1 MSRQCIYIIRN
12 GIKAHVHRNIVDILI
27 ALHGNNNF
35 FSYLSIATRLMVFVL
50 VEFVSTWNYC
60 FFRYF
65 CSFSISLPFFRGFF
79 FISIAC
85 RRFCICFYLKLF
97 GFFFIFLWLFF
108 CILVPVKSNLA
119 SYRTNNSISFI
130 FLKITGFRVC
140 KT

>member
-79 FISIAC
+79 FYFDCLPPVLYLLLFKIVWI
-85 RRFCICFYLKLF
+85 FFYLFVTILLYSCACKIEF
-97 GFFFIFLWLFF
+97 G
-108 CILVPVKSNLA
+108 ILSNQ
-119 SYRTNNSISFI
+119 
-130 FLKITGFRVC
+130 
-140 KT
+140 